1 MTVITLTKSEIIG
14 RVTTLIH
21 FSIRSGVALIGQN
34 RLETMAEKGI
44 ELVMISEGTSENTIK
59 NLSTKFGVEKI
70 IKFECGVELG
80 KLIGKEGVKVIGF
93 KKSALSKEIKK
104 TINLAG
110 KSEI

>member
-1 MTVITLTKSEIIG
+1 MTVTTLTKNEIIG

-34 RLETMAEKGI
+34 RLENMTEKGI
-44 ELVMISEGTSENTIK
+44 DLVMISEGASENTVK
-59 NLSTKFGVEKI
+59 NLSTKFGEEKTV
-70 IKFECGVELG
+70 KLDCGVELG

-104 TINLAG
+104 II
-110 KSEI
+110 KSCGEI

>member
-1 MTVITLTKSEIIG
+1 MTVTTLTKNEIIG

-34 RLETMAEKGI
+34 RLENMAEKGI

-59 NLSTKFGVEKI
+59 NLSTKFGDEKVI
-70 IKFECGVELG
+70 MLDCGVELG

-93 KKSALSKEIKK
+93 KRSALSKEIKK
-104 TINLAG
+104 II
-110 KSEI
+110 KSCGEI